1 MAEPAMSNTGQ
12 GEAASSTSAR
22 LSIASLSVRPEKPAV
37 ATALPNTSL
46 VHEIDAAASLSSVLD
61 SRRTSR
67 LSRGRSISRCGPSR
81 TGSR

>member
-1 MAEPAMSNTGQ
+1 MAEAAISNTGQ
-12 GEAASSTSAR
+12 GEAPSSTATR
-22 LSIASLSVRPEKPAV
+22 LSMASPSAMPAKPAV

-46 VHEIDAAASLSSVLD
+46 VHETDAAGVISSVLD

-67 LSRGRSISRCGPSR
+67 LSRGRSIRRCGPSR